1 MVELPTS
8 CPCCGSKLERV
19 NDNLFCRNPDCS
31 AQSSKLLE
39 FFVKT
44 IGVKGLGE
52 KTLEKLPVTDITEL
66 YDLTEEHFVD
76 YLGKA
81 IGTKIYQQL
90 VETRNIDL
98 ATLLAAF
105 SIPLIG
111 KSTATKLCTV
121 ITSVEDISLETC
133 KKAGLG
139 DKATANILDWVDAK
153 YPSYSALPFS
163 WTNTTTSSS
172 VNTESK
178 GNVVITGKLT
188 NGMSRNEAKVLLE
201 QNGYSVKTSVT
212 KTTNFLLCE
221 ETSSSSKTKSAE
233 ALGIPVVTLEYL
245 MNKE

>member
-66 YDLTEEHFVD
+66 YDLTEQDFVN

-111 KSTATKLCTV
+111 KSTASKLCTV
-121 ITSVEDISLETC
+121 ITSVEDISPETC
-133 KKAGLG
+133 KQAGLG
-139 DKATANILDWVDAK
+139 EKATANILEWLDAK
-153 YPSYSALPFS
+153 YPSYSTLPFS

-188 NGMSRNEAKVLLE
+188 NGMSRNQAKVLLE
-201 QNGYSVKTSVT
+201 QHGYSVKTSVT

-221 ETSSSSKTKSAE
+221 EASSSSKTKSAE

-245 MNKE
+245 LKE